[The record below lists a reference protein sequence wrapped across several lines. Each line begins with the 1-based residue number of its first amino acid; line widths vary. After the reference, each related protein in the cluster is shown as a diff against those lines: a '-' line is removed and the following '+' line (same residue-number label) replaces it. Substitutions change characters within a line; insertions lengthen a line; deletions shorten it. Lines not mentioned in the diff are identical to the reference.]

1 MYMKNNQIHIYND
14 KCVLYVRRTHEILR
28 EGSWAYLDTMRTF
41 NKLSKL
47 KDNIVSKSFYENV
60 LTKPKTLV

>member
-14 KCVLYVRRTHEILR
+14 TCVLYVRGTHEILK

-47 KDNIVSKSFYENV
+47 KVNIVSKSFYENV
-60 LTKPKTLV
+60 LTA